1 MAAVGVAT
9 YITTEL
15 VAPAAPE
22 GGRLATPVVLGVPLI
37 PGLAEQHRTVTR
49 GVMVQAG
56 VAGVAPA
63 AVAPAAWAE
72 MVSVVPTRGVGPVVM
87 ASHSLFLGAQ

>member
-1 MAAVGVAT
+1 MAAAGVAT

-22 GGRLATPVVLGVPLI
+22 GGRLVTPVVLGVPQT
-37 PGLAEQHRTVTR
+37 PGLAEQRRTAAQ

-56 VAGVAPA
+56 VAGVARA
-63 AVAPAAWAE
+63 VVAPAAWEE
-72 MVSVVPTRGVGPVVM
+72 MVSVVPRRAAPVVM